1 MTQTLTGEFIIHNTK
16 EANLE
21 LTFKL
26 SNNTDKTVH
35 VCKYGTPLEGL
46 VGSGHII
53 FTDVA
58 TNQVAKYQGPM
69 ARRVAPTVS
78 NGAYTTVPQNGSVV
92 YKQKVRAFTLERGK
106 TYSVTTR
113 DSFTAKNEYL
123 DNSPAFQIGVVT
135 QPCTVTIN

>member
-26 SNNTDKTVH
+26 SNDTDKTVH

-58 TNQVAKYQGPM
+58 TNQVARYQGLWLVEWRPLYRMEHTKQCHKM
-69 ARRVAPTVS
+69 ALL
-78 NGAYTTVPQNGSVV
+78 YTS
-92 YKQKVRAFTLERGK
+92 KRFVRLR
-106 TYSVTTR
+106 
-113 DSFTAKNEYL
+113 
-123 DNSPAFQIGVVT
+123 
-135 QPCTVTIN
+135 